1 MDPLRDLR
9 VRNHADGFT
18 LEPVSRDALLTIL
31 RAGTVACTGLN
42 SRPWRFVLVQQPAVR
57 AALARLAPSVPA
69 VAEATAF
76 VVVFADFRVMEH
88 FTLDYQAVGACLQ
101 NMLLA
106 ASALELGAAWVGG
119 FLNRAEEVRLLL
131 EMPDC
136 LELMAVVA
144 VGHPCRKRRRSNLR
158 PLEEV
163 LLRET

>member
-1 MDPLRDLR
+1 MDPLRDLQI
-9 VRNHADGFT
+9 RNHADGFT
-18 LEPVSRDALLTIL
+18 PEPVSREALLTIL

-42 SRPWRFVLVQQPAVR
+42 SRPWRFVLVQQPAMR
-57 AALARLAPSVPA
+57 AALARLARSVPA
-69 VAEATAF
+69 VAEAPAF
-76 VVVFADFRVMEH
+76 VGVFADFRVMEH

-106 ASALELGAAWVGG
+106 ASALELGAAWVGA

-144 VGHPCRKRRRSNLR
+144 VGHPCRKRRRRNLR